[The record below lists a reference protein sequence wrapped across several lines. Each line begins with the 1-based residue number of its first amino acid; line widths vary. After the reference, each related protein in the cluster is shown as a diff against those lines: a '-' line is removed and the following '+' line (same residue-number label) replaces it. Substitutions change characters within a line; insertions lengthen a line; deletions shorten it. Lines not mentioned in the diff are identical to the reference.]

1 VSTQHTHHLFHYSQ
15 PCRSHLDVK
24 LGHRRVYIRRI
35 AFPSNT
41 VANCNNQK
49 LQRAIAEYRGQS
61 AERPLPLAL
70 TRTASIEALY
80 RSDESAAETKGKQR
94 QQPATNTTA
103 TSTGTGA
110 VSGTI
115 SGTGTGTGT
124 KRKYRR
130 HPKVSQDV
138 IPANAI
144 NIVPHA
150 PDSSDHRQADENAP
164 ERPPSA
170 YVIFSNRRYPCPS
183 SLHLLNVRR
192 CARASQGARS

>member
-1 VSTQHTHHLFHYSQ
+1 VSTQPTHHSFYYSQ

-35 AFPSNT
+35 ACSSNT
-41 VANCNNQK
+41 ITNCNNQK

-80 RSDESAAETKGKQR
+80 RSDESATENKGKQR

-103 TSTGTGA
+103 TSTGTGT
-110 VSGTI
+110 V
-115 SGTGTGTGT
+115 SGTGTGTST

-138 IPANAI
+138 IPANAS
-144 NIVPHA
+144 NIVLHA
-150 PDSSDHRQADENAP
+150 PEPSDHRQADENAP

-170 YVIFSNRRYPCPS
+170 YVIFSNRRYLCPS

>member
-1 VSTQHTHHLFHYSQ
+1 MSS
-15 PCRSHLDVK
+15 
-24 LGHRRVYIRRI
+24 LGTEGY
-35 AFPSNT
+35 AFAALPARQT
-41 VANCNNQK
+41 VTNCNNQK

-70 TRTASIEALY
+70 TRTASIDALY
-80 RSDESAAETKGKQR
+80 RSDESATENKGKQR

-103 TSTGTGA
+103 TSTGTG
-110 VSGTI
+110 
-115 SGTGTGTGT
+115 TGTSTGTST

-144 NIVPHA
+144 NSVLHA
-150 PDSSDHRQADENAP
+150 PEPSDHRQADENAP

-170 YVIFSNRRYPCPS
+170 YVIFSNRWYPCPS
-183 SLHLLNVRR
+183 SPPLLNVRR
-192 CARASQGARS
+192 CARASQGTRS

>member
-1 VSTQHTHHLFHYSQ
+1 VSTQHTHHPFYYSQ
-15 PCRSHLDVK
+15 SCRSHLDVK
-24 LGHRRVYIRRI
+24 LGHRRVHIRRI
-35 AFPSNT
+35 ACPSNT
-41 VANCNNQK
+41 VTNCNNQK

-80 RSDESAAETKGKQR
+80 RSDESATENKGKQR

-103 TSTGTGA
+103 T
-110 VSGTI
+110 
-115 SGTGTGTGT
+115 GTGTGTVLGTGTGTST

-130 HPKVSQDV
+130 HPKVSQDN

-144 NIVPHA
+144 SIVLHA
-150 PDSSDHRQADENAP
+150 PEPSDHRQADENAP

-170 YVIFSNRRYPCPS
+170 YVIFSNRRCPCPF
-183 SLHLLNVRR
+183 SLHLLNVCR